1 MKDLQHP
8 VSINETLPFLAGEER
23 EFLVSIDME
32 TFFRIPT
39 FDFAVMKHQKQERE
53 NENDDILYICT
64 ASEID
69 EDQRLF
75 FRIKNFPNV
84 LESVADSFMTK
95 PILKESSLSNTF
107 TLPILPSIDTKNVLI
122 QPSSVFENFDNETGE
137 QVGNENYIMDYSEY
151 SPNTTNTSHHTKTIP
166 KSAVSI
172 SPLKKQRGDHTN
184 SQSTKN
190 RQCLNCFCTSTP
202 MWRRGPD
209 GLASLCNACGVKF
222 KSGKLQMD
230 EELVE
235 RNLKRIKQN
244 QQDQ

>member
-1 MKDLQHP
+1 
-8 VSINETLPFLAGEER
+8 
-23 EFLVSIDME
+23 ME

-39 FDFAVMKHQKQERE
+39 FDFAVMKHQKQENE
-53 NENDDILYICT
+53 NENEEILYICT

-69 EDQRLF
+69 EGQRLF
-75 FRIKNFPNV
+75 FRITNFPNV
-84 LESVADSFMTK
+84 LVAVAESFMTK
-95 PILKESSLSNTF
+95 PLLKESSSSSLSNNTF
-107 TLPILPSIDTKNVLI
+107 TLPILPSIDTKNILI
-122 QPSSVFENFDNETGE
+122 QPSSVFENFDHETGV
-137 QVGNENYIMDYSEY
+137 QVGNENYTVDYSEY
-151 SPNTTNTSHHTKTIP
+151 SPNATNASGHTKTIS

-235 RNLKRIKQN
+235 RNLKIIRQN